1 MIHEKKILHIIHIH
15 IILITEKNN
24 RLQNN
29 IVMIIIYKILYISLL

>member
-1 MIHEKKILHIIHIH
+1 MIHEKKILHIHIY
-15 IILITEKNN
+15 INNGKKN